1 MFGRR
6 DRCLLVL
13 SQLGGVPYQ
22 HLAALTAG
30 DVRLV
35 DGAARVE
42 TSTGAWK
49 VAPHQDP
56 VVCGPCAVVRWLRA
70 LDLVITRPGKRDLGR
85 ALKKAKA
92 VTGASAHLCRSTR
105 RIDPATMVAPLLAP
119 IDQWGYIPF
128 PVQRLTPHSLSRR
141 VRDLLIGDLGA
152 HRDLPVDTDD
162 EPEAKPAPVPLQNR
176 ALYTR
181 DDAQRGWARRR
192 ADLADIAGVE
202 DALKQIDA
210 RAKELQQRTAAVL
223 AAETDR

>member
-1 MFGRR
+1 M
-6 DRCLLVL
+6 
-13 SQLGGVPYQ
+13 
-22 HLAALTAG
+22 
-30 DVRLV
+30 
-35 DGAARVE
+35 
-42 TSTGAWK
+42 
-49 VAPHQDP
+49 
-56 VVCGPCAVVRWLRA
+56 CGPCAVVRWLRA
-70 LDLVITRPGKRDLGR
+70 LNLVITRPGKRDLAR

-92 VTGASAHLCRSTR
+92 VTGGSPHLCRSTR

-141 VRDLLIGDLGA
+141 VRDLLTGDLGA

-181 DDAQRGWARRR
+181 DDAQRAWARRR